1 MGLWMP
7 NTVHETMDGVLLS
20 NGVPDGPRYC
30 IQSQRIIRMES
41 KLDAIDRKVDEI
53 LSVEGTI
60 GKLSIQ
66 MEHLTTLIENG
77 NGKKKQQQ
85 PDIWKW
91 LGLSVLV
98 LALIIATLLGVDLPF

>member
-1 MGLWMP
+1 MP
-7 NTVHETMDGVLLS
+7 NTIHETKGGVLLS
-20 NGVPDGPRYC
+20 DGVPDGPRYC
-30 IQSQRIIRMES
+30 IQSQRIIRMEG

-53 LSVEGTI
+53 LSVDGTI

-77 NGKKKQQQ
+77 GGNKKQQL

-91 LGLSVLV
+91 FGLSVLV
-98 LALIIATLLGVDLPF
+98 LALIIAALLGVDLPL